1 MDSQK
6 YDVFISCKSED
17 YAYAREIHDFLT
29 SENYSVFLA
38 DADLRKEGRAR
49 YGKVIDEA
57 LESATHLVLFASKP
71 SYVVS
76 TYVEE
81 EWRIFL
87 EEQRSGRKSGNILTV
102 RKGFDIAELP
112 ISLRGSQSFAFDEY
126 KAIVDFLPIS
136 NKQVE
141 TQQSKLPR
149 KSFIYSILK
158 RALIGV
164 VALLCAVGALAIA
177 AIVNSRTNTS
187 YAIGDY
193 YDDGTKQGVV
203 FEVTADGKHG
213 KLVSLTESNE
223 WLLWISDENKPKR
236 LIGTDDKLNGAN
248 NMAKVQQIAGWRW
261 KYLAFAWCA
270 DLGEGWYLP
279 ALDEL
284 KKFTLDDD
292 VRNAVNRTLATKGK
306 QIANRGDLHWYWS
319 STEYNEICAQCVDM
333 DDGCTSYYFKYRSLY
348 VRAVSAF

>member
-1 MDSQK
+1 MDSQNK

-87 EEQRSGRKSGNILTV
+87 EEQRSGRKSGNLLTV
-102 RKGFDIAELP
+102 RKGFDIANLP
-112 ISLRGSQSFAFDEY
+112 ISLRGSQSFTFDEY
-126 KAIVDFLPIS
+126 RSIVDFLPMA
-136 NKQVE
+136 E
-141 TQQSKLPR
+141 
-149 KSFIYSILK
+149 K
-158 RALIGV
+158 RV
-164 VALLCAVGALAIA
+164 VSQRNRV
-177 AIVNSRTNTS
+177 
-187 YAIGDY
+187 YKIGDY
-193 YDDGTKQGVV
+193 YDDGKKQGVV
-203 FEVTADGKHG
+203 FEVTADGQHG
-213 KLVSLTESNE
+213 KIVSPTESSKE
-223 WLLWISDENKPKR
+223 IQWSSDKKEQKR
-236 LIGTDDKLNGAN
+236 LIGADDKYNGAS
-248 NMAKVQQIAGWRW
+248 NMAKVQQIEGWRE
-261 KYLAFAWCA
+261 KYPAFAWCA

-279 ALDEL
+279 AIEEL
-284 KKFTLDDD
+284 REIAL
-292 VRNAVNRTLATKGK
+292 NGAIHAAVNRTLATKGTK
-306 QIANRGDLHWYWS
+306 LTSEWDLYWS
-319 STEYNEICAQCVDM
+319 STEDSYQLSSGEFCAWFVDM
-333 DDGCTSYYFKYRSLY
+333 YDGIAYDGSKDNDYY

>member
-1 MDSQK
+1 MDSQNK

-87 EEQRSGRKSGNILTV
+87 EEQRSGRKSGNLLTV
-102 RKGFDIAELP
+102 RKGFDIANLP
-112 ISLRGSQSFAFDEY
+112 ISLRGSQSFTFDEY
-126 KAIVDFLPIS
+126 RSIVDFLPMA
-136 NKQVE
+136 E
-141 TQQSKLPR
+141 
-149 KSFIYSILK
+149 K
-158 RALIGV
+158 RV
-164 VALLCAVGALAIA
+164 VSQRNRV
-177 AIVNSRTNTS
+177 
-187 YAIGDY
+187 YKIGDY
-193 YDDGTKQGVV
+193 YDDGKKQGVV
-203 FEVTADGKHG
+203 FEVTADGQHG
-213 KLVSLTESNE
+213 KIVSPTESSKE
-223 WLLWISDENKPKR
+223 IQWSSDKKEQKR
-236 LIGTDDKLNGAN
+236 LIGADDKYNGAS
-248 NMAKVQQIAGWRW
+248 NMAKVQQIEGWRE
-261 KYLAFAWCA
+261 KYPAFAWCA

-279 ALDEL
+279 AIEEL
-284 KKFTLDDD
+284 REIAL
-292 VRNAVNRTLATKGK
+292 NGAIHAAVNRTLATKGTK
-306 QIANRGDLHWYWS
+306 LTSEWDLYWS
-319 STEYNEICAQCVDM
+319 STEDSYQLSSGEFCAWDVFMYYGYTYNFIKLN
-333 DDGCTSYYFKYRSLY
+333 FIY